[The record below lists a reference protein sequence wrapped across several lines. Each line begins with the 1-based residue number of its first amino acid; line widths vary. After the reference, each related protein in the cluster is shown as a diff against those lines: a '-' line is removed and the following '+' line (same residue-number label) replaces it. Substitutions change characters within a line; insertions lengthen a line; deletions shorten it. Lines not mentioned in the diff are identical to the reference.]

1 MFLQHEQSPKR
12 KSTLMV
18 GEMGGAVQRPTSPF
32 LHLFRLWVSPSP
44 TMHAP
49 PVPVARAGHREEK
62 YSVYLPE
69 RSTMQSD
76 GRVR

>member
-1 MFLQHEQSPKR
+1 MFLQHEESPKR
-12 KSTLMV
+12 KSALMV
-18 GEMGGAVQRPTSPF
+18 GEMGGAAHWPTSPF
-32 LHLFRLWVSPSP
+32 LHLSRLWVFPSP
-44 TMHAP
+44 AMHAP